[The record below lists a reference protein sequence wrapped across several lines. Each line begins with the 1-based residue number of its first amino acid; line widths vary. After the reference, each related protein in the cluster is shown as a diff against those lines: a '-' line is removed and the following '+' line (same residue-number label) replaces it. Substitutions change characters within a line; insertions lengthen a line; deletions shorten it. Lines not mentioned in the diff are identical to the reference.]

1 MDIAKYLRFLPIK
14 RFRSP
19 PPRVAVLRLSGA
31 IGSLGPLRQGL
42 TLAGLEDTIARAFAL
57 PRLSAVALAVNSP
70 GGSPVQ
76 SELIARRIRDLA
88 GEKDLPVIAFCEDV
102 AASGGYWLA
111 LAGDEI
117 YVSENSIIGSIGVIS
132 SSFGFTGLI
141 ERFGIERRVHTSG
154 EYKSMLD
161 PFQAEDPK
169 DVERLVALQ
178 KEIHDSFKAWVGDR
192 RGKRLTASPESLFSG
207 EFWTG
212 RRAEELGLVDG
223 IGELRSHLR
232 KRFGDQVQLLSVKQ
246 PKRWWRR
253 TLGGAEAAFP
263 GAGLT
268 PRDWAAGLMAA
279 VEERAL
285 WGRFGL

>member
-1 MDIAKYLRFLPIK
+1 MDIVKVLRFLPIK
-14 RFRSP
+14 RFREP
-19 PPRVAVLRLSGA
+19 PPRVAVLRLAGA

-76 SELIARRIRDLA
+76 SELIAGRIRALA
-88 GEKDLPVIAFCEDV
+88 EEKQVQVLTFCEDV

-117 YVSENSIIGSIGVIS
+117 YASENSIVGSIGVVS
-132 SSFGFTGLI
+132 AGFGFPALI

-154 EYKSMLD
+154 RRKAMLD
-161 PFQAEDPK
+161 PFKAEDP
-169 DVERLVALQ
+169 DEVARLEALQ
-178 KEIHDSFKAWVGDR
+178 REIHDSFIAWVRER
-192 RGKRLTASPESLFSG
+192 RGDALKDEADILFSG

-212 RRAEELGLVDG
+212 RKAKALGLVDG
-223 IGELRSHLR
+223 IGELRDQLR
-232 KRFGDQVQLLSVKQ
+232 RRFGDKVQLISVKQ

-253 TLGGAEAAFP
+253 PFGGAL
-263 GAGLT
+263 AGGLA
-268 PRDWAAGLMAA
+268 PSGQDMAAGLLAA
-279 VEERAL
+279 AEERAL
-285 WGRFGL
+285 WSRYGL